1 MRRRLPPA
9 LLVLL
14 LPLAATLLA
23 RGGAARAE
31 ELPPQ
36 VQQALKLASE
46 FPAPDKALGFQF
58 QAQGQRTDPA
68 TGQVLAEVELALRV
82 EPLQEGSLKLWKTT
96 EIWSAKTAQATSR
109 RMVEVVLNPDL
120 TPIRGSTYED
130 GTATATVVDWL
141 GGDKMLAIQVK
152 NKDKRLLRTAGYAG
166 QPVVEVG
173 GALLLARLLP
183 KEFPRA
189 QVDFCAPSWNKL
201 VGDPQGFMGLVL
213 VGGPG
218 PSIQVQSPNAPEVLT
233 IPTVSIQ
240 GYRDAKTLIFSVLRN
255 AETGLPVMIN
265 INGTTY
271 GGDARPL

>member
-1 MRRRLPPA
+1 MHRRPSALLPVLLALLCAA
-9 LLVLL
+9 LLV
-14 LPLAATLLA
+14 
-23 RGGAARAE
+23 RGGPARAE
-31 ELPPQ
+31 DLPPQ
-36 VQQALKLASE
+36 VQQALRLAAE
-46 FPAPDKALGFQF
+46 FPAPSKALGFQF

-82 EPLQEGSLKLWKTT
+82 EPLEEGSLKLWKTT

-109 RMVEVVLNPDL
+109 RMVEVVLTPDL
-120 TPIRGSTYED
+120 TPIRGTTYED

-152 NKDKRLLRTAGYAG
+152 NRDKRLLRTAGYAG

-183 KEFPRA
+183 KEFPRC

-201 VGDPQGFMGLVL
+201 TGDAQRFMGLVL

-218 PSIQVQSPNAPEVLT
+218 PSVQVQSQNAPEVLT
-233 IPTVSIQ
+233 IPTISIQ
-240 GYRDAKTLIFSVLRN
+240 GYRDAQTLIFSVLRH
-255 AETGLPVMIN
+255 AETGLPIMVN

-271 GGDARPL
+271 AGDTRPL

>member
-141 GGDKMLAIQVK
+141 GGNKMLAIQVK